1 MRQKGVG
8 IVDSL
13 FFAERYLF
21 IFFEKRFQWGAV
33 EKIEGD
39 EDISQWFYIIRND
52 AVYFLGKRKIEIS
65 FFDRSNDIVCKY
77 HVVAGND
84 VGKPVLIEMQMVVH
98 FGCDFTES
106 FSYLK

>member
-1 MRQKGVG
+1 MQQGILSQSEKQMLKMRQKGVG

-39 EDISQWFYIIRND
+39 EDISQWFYIIRSD

-65 FFDRSNDIVCKY
+65 FLTEVPILFVNIT
-77 HVVAGND
+77 
-84 VGKPVLIEMQMVVH
+84 PLPEMM
-98 FGCDFTES
+98 
-106 FSYLK
+106 